1 MKTLFSTTNIQHA
14 SHTLTHTRKQISMDR
29 MVCFNDEHVCFD
41 MESLANPKTNC
52 SHSRFSKEE
61 ILFIYLNICAEFNMW
76 ISNEMWISIKRIQNE
91 WVGKKIKTKGRLR
104 KKAPQ
109 TWNSILTD
117 YNGFAS
123 LLGISESVCVST
135 VYVCICI
142 LKLFHNTSTC
152 AS

>member
-1 MKTLFSTTNIQHA
+1 
-14 SHTLTHTRKQISMDR
+14 MDR

-76 ISNEMWISIKRIQNE
+76 ISNEMWILSIKRIQNE

-104 KKAPQ
+104 KK
-109 TWNSILTD
+109 
-117 YNGFAS
+117 
-123 LLGISESVCVST
+123 ST
-135 VYVCICI
+135 TNM
-142 LKLFHNTSTC
+142 KLNTNRL
-152 AS
+152 